1 MLMSSMFSETPT
13 VSENQ
18 RNRFTYAYHKPLVY
32 TKNNYK
38 ITLWERKKHNEQKI
52 FKNLANSP
60 DTADG
65 GKSLFV
71 YYIRTSEDLKNNCSM
86 KIIGREV

>member
-13 VSENQ
+13 VSVNR
-18 RNRFTYAYHKPLVY
+18 RNRFTYAFHKSLVY

-52 FKNLANSP
+52 FKNVANSP
-60 DTADG
+60 DIADG

-71 YYIRTSEDLKNNCSM
+71 YYICTSERL
-86 KIIGREV
+86 EE